1 MLGRSRMSL
10 PQTQGL
16 WPLFPFFFLG
26 MWLVVSA
33 SISRDGWRSFAERY
47 PANNRPT
54 GHAHVSP
61 RTRFAGFYA
70 RYGNAVRVILTEDG
84 VYFSVLFLF
93 RPFHPPFLVP
103 WDSVKRVEKKRVFL
117 FDRYHL
123 DIEDAA
129 GEIHVTLPLS
139 VEHDLFRYKKAA

>member
-1 MLGRSRMSL
+1 MS
-10 PQTQGL
+10 QIQSQDL
-16 WPLFPFFFLG
+16 WLIFPFFFVG

-47 PANNRPT
+47 PASNRPA
-54 GHAHVSP
+54 GQSYVSP

-70 RYGNAVRVILTEDG
+70 RYGNVVRVIFTDDG

-93 RPFHPPFLVP
+93 RAFHSPFLVP
-103 WDSVKRVEKKRVFL
+103 WRSVARVERERGF
-117 FDRYHL
+117 FGDRYRL

-129 GEIHVTLPLS
+129 GEIHVILPLS
-139 VEHDLFRYKKAA
+139 IEHDLSRFKRAA